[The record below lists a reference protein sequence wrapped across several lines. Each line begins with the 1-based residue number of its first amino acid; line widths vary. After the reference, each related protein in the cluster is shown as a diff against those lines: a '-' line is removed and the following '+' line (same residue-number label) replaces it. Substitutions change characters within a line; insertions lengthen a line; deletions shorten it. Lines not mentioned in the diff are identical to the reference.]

1 MPKRELNFPG
11 WSIPASI
18 TALLA
23 VIFTVG
29 CGGGLPGS
37 TPVKPESKV
46 LITPASSSLR
56 VGAKVKFAATVPGST
71 NSTVL
76 WSVNGIPG
84 GNSTL
89 GTVDKTGLYQA
100 PNKIPTGAV
109 SVVATS
115 VADVMQ
121 KAEAAITVQNP
132 VPGLTSVT
140 PASLTVGSFN
150 LSVAGSGFVPGAVVV
165 WGGTFLPTTFVSDKV
180 LHATGSDST
189 VGDVK
194 IAVVNP
200 HPGSASSGEVLVH
213 VGAVLPNLISA
224 QVAARFL
231 EQSSW
236 GPTSTSIALVRQQ
249 GIEGAINQQL
259 ALPASTFPAPGAN
272 DGMDVIQAQLF
283 LNAQTKPDQL
293 RQRVAFA
300 LSEIMVASA
309 NKVNNPSAFV
319 LWQNMFQKDAFGN
332 FLALLTDVT
341 VSPTMGN
348 YLDMVNND
356 KPDPVAGTSP
366 NENYAR
372 EAMQLFS
379 IGLNELNPDG
389 TLQLDGSG
397 NPVPTYTQDTVEGFA
412 HVYTG
417 WTYPTKPGA
426 TGHFRNPE
434 YYGGPMIAVD
444 SHHDAGSK
452 LLLNGT
458 TLPAGGTAQADLTA
472 AMQNIFQ
479 HPNVGPFIGKQLI
492 QHLVTSNPSP
502 DYIGRITAV
511 FNDDGKGVRGDLAA
525 VVKAILLD
533 PEARHGDDPA
543 QAGPTDGKLK
553 EPMQFILNTIVEL
566 NGTGNGDCLAGYA
579 NTMKQQP
586 FFSPSVFN
594 FFHPD
599 HVISGGTLLGPE
611 FEILDAGTTINRIN
625 FVNTMINGTPCG
637 STRVNLDPYIAL
649 AADPAKLV
657 DGIAAVMLHGNIS
670 DDMRNALI
678 TNVSTI
684 TDLTKRTKTALYL
697 IASSSQYQVQH

>member
-1 MPKRELNFPG
+1 
-11 WSIPASI
+11 
-18 TALLA
+18 
-23 VIFTVG
+23 
-29 CGGGLPGS
+29 
-37 TPVKPESKV
+37 
-46 LITPASSSLR
+46 
-56 VGAKVKFAATVPGST
+56 
-71 NSTVL
+71 
-76 WSVNGIPG
+76 
-84 GNSTL
+84 
-89 GTVDKTGLYQA
+89 
-100 PNKIPTGAV
+100 
-109 SVVATS
+109 
-115 VADVMQ
+115 
-121 KAEAAITVQNP
+121 
-132 VPGLTSVT
+132 
-140 PASLTVGSFN
+140 
-150 LSVAGSGFVPGAVVV
+150 
-165 WGGTFLPTTFVSDKV
+165 
-180 LHATGSDST
+180 
-189 VGDVK
+189 
-194 IAVVNP
+194 
-200 HPGSASSGEVLVH
+200 
-213 VGAVLPNLISA
+213 
-224 QVAARFL
+224 
-231 EQSSW
+231 
-236 GPTSTSIALVRQQ
+236 
-249 GIEGAINQQL
+249 
-259 ALPASTFPAPGAN
+259 
-272 DGMDVIQAQLF
+272 
-283 LNAQTKPDQL
+283 
-293 RQRVAFA
+293 
-300 LSEIMVASA
+300 
-309 NKVNNPSAFV
+309 
-319 LWQNMFQKDAFGN
+319 
-332 FLALLTDVT
+332 
-341 VSPTMGN
+341 
-348 YLDMVNND
+348 
-356 KPDPVAGTSP
+356 
-366 NENYAR
+366 
-372 EAMQLFS
+372 
-379 IGLNELNPDG
+379 
-389 TLQLDGSG
+389 
-397 NPVPTYTQDTVEGFA
+397 VEGFA

-458 TLPAGGTAQADLTA
+458 TLPAGGTVQADLTA